1 MHADTAEALGRSLTD
16 YKLGSLRYNLFK
28 LRAKGLVEKVPHSRR
43 YRLTSEGYRICVIY
57 LKLFQ
62 RLYAPLTSAV
72 LAPFQNDRQLA
83 ETRIS
88 RLDKLYQAVVKALD
102 QLVDAVGLKV
112 A

>member
-1 MHADTAEALGRSLTD
+1 LTA
-16 YKLGSLRYNLFK
+16 
-28 LRAKGLVEKVPHSRR
+28 
-43 YRLTSEGYRICVIY
+43 EGYRICVIY

-62 RLYAPLTSAV
+62 RLYAPLTSGI
-72 LAPFQNDRQLA
+72 LDPFQNDQQLG

-88 RLDKLYQAVVKALD
+88 RLDKLYRAVVKALD